1 MAIRN
6 KVFYG
11 EVWKE
16 KKKMNFYMPTRVLME
31 ENCVLNHAEIFS
43 ELGTKAMLVTG
54 KSSAKKNG
62 AQDDVIKALESQK
75 MAYVIFDKV
84 MSNPT
89 IKCVYD
95 GAAFAKEHQVDLII
109 AIGGGSPM
117 DAAKAISLLAVQDIK
132 EEKLFDRNYGKEV
145 LPMVHIPTTAG
156 TGSEV
161 TPYAILTNDAK
172 QTKTSIGAP
181 ILFPKVALCDPKYMM
196 QLGKATTVNTAI
208 DALSHAVEGMLSIKA
223 SAVTDTLAVESIK
236 NICACYEGLKKGEL
250 SLEERGKLL
259 YASTLAGMVISHTG
273 TTAVH
278 SMGYSLTYFRD
289 IDHGRA
295 NGLLLA
301 EFMRTIAKGLKER
314 VDRILE
320 AMALK
325 DVDALKAWLESLLG
339 EKEVITKEEIE
350 KYSGIAIKAKNI
362 RNCPIQINKEQVT
375 QIYVRSLLDE

>member
-1 MAIRN
+1 
-6 KVFYG
+6 
-11 EVWKE
+11 
-16 KKKMNFYMPTRVLME
+16 MNFYMPTKVLME
-31 ENCVLNHAEIFS
+31 DNCVLNHAQVFS

-62 AQDDVIKALESQK
+62 AQDDVIKALESQN
-75 MAYVIFDKV
+75 MEYVIFDKI
-84 MSNPT
+84 MCNPT

-95 GAAFAKEHQVDLII
+95 GAAFAKEHKVDLII

-132 EEKLFDRNYGKEV
+132 EEKLFDRNYGKEI

-181 ILFPKVALCDPKYMM
+181 ILFPSVALCDPKYMLH
-196 QLGKATTVNTAI
+196 LGKATTVNTAV

-223 SAVTDTLAVESIK
+223 SAITDTLAIESIK

-278 SMGYSLTYFRD
+278 SMGYSLTYFKD

-295 NGLLLA
+295 NGLLMA
-301 EFMRTIAKGLKER
+301 EFIRTIEPKLQER
-314 VDRILE
+314 VNNILN
-320 AMALK
+320 AMQLT
-325 DVDALKAWLESLLG
+325 DVDALKQWLESLLG
-339 EKEVITKEEIE
+339 EKEPITKEEIE

-362 RNCPIQINKEQVT
+362 HNCPVEINQEQLS
-375 QIYVRSLLDE
+375 QIYIGSLLNE

>member
-1 MAIRN
+1 
-6 KVFYG
+6 
-11 EVWKE
+11 
-16 KKKMNFYMPTRVLME
+16 MNFYMPTRVFME
-31 ENCVLNHAEIFS
+31 DNCVLNHKEVFS

-54 KSSAKKNG
+54 HSSAKING
-62 AQDDVIKALESQK
+62 AQADVIKALESQN
-75 MAYVIFDKV
+75 MEYVIFDQI

-95 GAAFAKEHQVDLII
+95 GAAFARANNIDLII

-117 DAAKAISLLAVQDIK
+117 DAAKAISLLTMQDIK
-132 EEKLFDRNYGKEV
+132 EEKLFDRNYGKEIV
-145 LPMVHIPTTAG
+145 PMVHIPTTAG

-181 ILFPKVALCDPKYMM
+181 ILFPNVALCDPKYMLN
-196 QLGKATTVNTAI
+196 LGKATTVNTAI

-223 SAVTDTLAVESIK
+223 TPITDTLAVESIK
-236 NICACYEGLKKGEL
+236 NICACYEGLNKGEL
-250 SLEERGKLL
+250 SLEERRKLL

-278 SMGYSLTYFRD
+278 AMGYSLTYFKD

-301 EFMRTIAKGLKER
+301 EFMRVIAPQLTER
-314 VDRILE
+314 VSKILG
-320 AMALK
+320 AMQLK
-325 DVDALKAWLESLLG
+325 DIDALKAWLSELLG
-339 EKEVITKEEIE
+339 EKEKITKEEIT
-350 KYSGIAIKAKNI
+350 KYSGIASGAKNI
-362 RNCPIQINKEQVT
+362 HNCPAVIDQEQVT
-375 QIYVRSLLDE
+375 EIYVRSLLEQ